1 MNFYQD
7 YKSFYQ
13 SNILLLIILLFVIVY
28 VIINWNKIINGNY
41 FSGNY
46 TKSILITG
54 IIFLIL
60 HMIITWDDN
69 VMNTEEE
76 IIDIPK
82 YKFQNNLD
90 NDEIKNE
97 IIAANANLINQTDN
111 RIPVIKQPVQ
121 PVQSVQQMQS
131 LNNKYKSI
139 KNFDIKP
146 IKLEHLNNNKNIFNN
161 FPTSLSDD
169 AKLSNRNI
177 FITHKNSSRYGLKF

>member
-1 MNFYQD
+1 MNSYQD

-13 SNILLLIILLFVIVY
+13 SNILLLIVLLFVIVY
-28 VIINWNKIINGNY
+28 IIINWNKIINGNY

-54 IIFLIL
+54 IFFLIL

-82 YKFQNNLD
+82 YKFQNNL
-90 NDEIKNE
+90 NNNEIKNE
-97 IIAANANLINQTDN
+97 IIAANTNLINQNDN
-111 RIPVIKQPVQ
+111 RIPEIKQPDQ
-121 PVQSVQQMQS
+121 PVQQMQS

-139 KNFDIKP
+139 KN
-146 IKLEHLNNNKNIFNN
+146 LNNNKNIFNN